1 MSTTTIVKTAAT
13 SATNAAVEMTTTPAM
28 EQAIAKPQT
37 SVHIRDAI
45 GLRLKQLA
53 KANTEWEQ
61 GAYKTANE
69 GLYVLIQ
76 GSYQLYKELTDA
88 KDEDLMHKKQGLN
101 DHLSINGMDDYTSKP
116 LPQKIIRCVFGNRDR
131 RRISTYN
138 VVLRRLIADSIE
150 VEDVPTHIAACGG
163 VQEMSLGRKPGT
175 LTAKE
180 KATQVKVAVQAQALA
195 SVKTAKTDL
204 LVKPEKHGDTFAAVL
219 TQNPD
224 GSFTINCIVDSIGAV
239 NAALTA
245 YYGAEAAKNAKKST

>member
-1 MSTTTIVKTAAT
+1 MSATTISNPAAT
-13 SATNAAVEMTTTPAM
+13 SATTAAVEITTTPAM
-28 EQAIAKPQT
+28 AQESPKPQT
-37 SVHIRDAI
+37 SVQIRDAI

-69 GLYVLIQ
+69 GLYALIQ
-76 GSYQLYKELTDA
+76 GSYKLYKELTDA
-88 KDEDLMHKKQGLN
+88 TDENLMHKKQGLN
-101 DHLSINGMDDYTSKP
+101 DHLSTNGMDDYTSKP

-138 VVLRRLIADSIE
+138 VVLRSLIADG
-150 VEDVPTHIAACGG
+150 VDVADVPAHIAACGG
-163 VQEMSLGRKPGT
+163 VQEMSLGRKPGA

-180 KATQVKVAVQAQALA
+180 KATQVKGAVQAQVLG
-195 SVKTAKTDL
+195 SVKTAETDL
-204 LVKPEKHGDTFAAVL
+204 LVNPEKHGDTFAAVL

-224 GSFTINCIVDSIGAV
+224 GSFTINCIVDSKGAV

-245 YYGAEAAKNAKKST
+245 YYGAEAAKNAKKSS

>member
-1 MSTTTIVKTAAT
+1 MSVLTTPAAT
-13 SATNAAVEMTTTPAM
+13 SATATEVENTSAPATTQTT
-28 EQAIAKPQT
+28 AKVPT
-37 SVHIRDAI
+37 SVELRDAI

-69 GLYVLIQ
+69 GLYVLFQ
-76 GSYQLYKELTDA
+76 GCRKLYLELTDA
-88 KDEDLMHKKQGLN
+88 KDVNLMHKKQGLN
-101 DHLSINGMDDYTSKP
+101 DYLSINGMDDYTSKP

-138 VVLRRLIADSIE
+138 VVLRRLIADE
-150 VEDVPTHIAACGG
+150 VEVANVPTHIANCGG
-163 VQEMSLGRKPGT
+163 VQEMSLGRKKGT

-180 KATQVKVAVQAQALA
+180 KATQVKGAVQAQVLA
-195 SVKTAKTDL
+195 SVKTAETDL
-204 LVKPEKHGDTFAAVL
+204 LVNPEKHGDTFAAVL

-224 GSFTINCIVDSIGAV
+224 GSFTINCIVDSKGAV

-245 YYGAEAAKNAKKST
+245 YYGAEEAKNAKKSA